1 MIERPP
7 VAPATAVRRLARCV
21 LTTFE
26 LLGQRRI
33 HLPKRCVGLR
43 LHFADGTA
51 SKVYRDTVVDRS
63 ATDDP
68 AVLVV
73 GFRLRTVH
81 GQLAHALFRF
91 ESLFNTPLFV
101 GFPGFVS
108 KLWVAH
114 DSNDIYRGV
123 YEWDGA
129 TLAEDYVRTLWR
141 VLALVCVPGSI
152 HYEIVPG
159 LTREELLRD
168 PATLDARAPAQMRD
182 ALRLTAAEQLPA

>member
-1 MIERPP
+1 M
-7 VAPATAVRRLARCV
+7 
-21 LTTFE
+21 
-26 LLGQRRI
+26 
-33 HLPKRCVGLR
+33 
-43 LHFADGTA
+43 
-51 SKVYRDTVVDRS
+51 
-63 ATDDP
+63 
-68 AVLVV
+68 LVV
-73 GFRLRTVH
+73 GFRLRVVS

-91 ESLFNTPLFV
+91 ESLSNTPLFV

-123 YEWDGA
+123 YEWDST
-129 TLAEDYVRTLWR
+129 TLAEDYVLTLWR

-168 PATLDARAPAQMRD
+168 PATLDARAAAQMRD

>member
-7 VAPATAVRRLARCV
+7 VASGTAVRRMVRCAVMTFWLLAH
-21 LTTFE
+21 
-26 LLGQRRI
+26 RRI

-43 LHFADGTA
+43 LHFADGSA
-51 SKVYRDTVVDRS
+51 SKVYRETVVDRT
-63 ATDDP
+63 ATTDP
-68 AVLVV
+68 AVLLV
-73 GFRLRTVH
+73 GFRLRAVR
-81 GQLAHALFRF
+81 GQLAHAMFRF

-114 DSNDIYRGV
+114 DSNDIYRGA

-159 LTREELLRD
+159 LTRGELLRD
-168 PATLDARAPAQMRD
+168 PATLDTRALAQTRE
-182 ALRLTAAEQLPA
+182 ALRLTAAEQPPA

>member
-7 VAPATAVRRLARCV
+7 VAPGTALRRLARCV
-21 LTTFE
+21 VTTFW
-26 LLGQRRI
+26 LLAQRRI
-33 HLPKRCVGLR
+33 HLPKRCVGLQ
-43 LHFADGTA
+43 LYFADGMA
-51 SKVYRDTVVDRS
+51 SKVYRETVVDRP
-63 ATDDP
+63 ATADP
-68 AVLVV
+68 AIVVV
-73 GFRLRTVH
+73 GFRLRAVR

-91 ESLFNTPLFV
+91 ESLFNTLLFV

-129 TLAEDYVRTLWR
+129 TLAENYVRTLWR

-159 LTREELLRD
+159 LTRAELLSD
-168 PATLDARAPAQMRD
+168 PATLDTRAPAPIRD
-182 ALRLTAAEQLPA
+182 ALRLTATGPLPE